1 MIGSGAAHVYSFLL
15 GLLICAVFAMPAQSA
30 DNEAAPPAKGEVAK
44 ESGKKDAEPG
54 AVEIRF
60 TDGRKQKVMLAD
72 ERIELTTPFGKL
84 VFPVASIHRIQFASR
99 VSPDVIKRVDAAIVE
114 LGNTEFERRED
125 ASKELRELREKA
137 YPALLVAAK
146 DKDSERARR
155 AEELLQRLRD
165 TMPEEDIA
173 FRKQDVVHTED
184 SKIAGRLETEELKVR
199 VGPSGVKKLTLRD
212 IRSVRSLAVE
222 DDEDLAAAADPGDLR
237 ALQGEVGK
245 TFRFKVT
252 GAATGSVWGSDVYTT
267 DSSLATAAVHAG
279 ALKAGQTGVVRVKI
293 IAPPASFEGSSRNG
307 VTTSPW
313 NAYPGAYQVSK

>member
-1 MIGSGAAHVYSFLL
+1 MIGSRAAHVSSLLL
-15 GLLICAVFAMPAQSA
+15 GLLACSVFVFPAQTA
-30 DNEAAPPAKGEVAK
+30 DNGAAPPANGEVAK
-44 ESGKKDAEPG
+44 ETGKKDAEPG
-54 AVEIRF
+54 AVEVRF
-60 TDGRKQKVMLAD
+60 TDGRKQKVVLVD
-72 ERIELTTPFGKL
+72 ERFELTTPFGKL
-84 VFPVASIHRIQFASR
+84 VIPVASIHRIQFASR
-99 VSPDVIKRVDAAIVE
+99 IPPEAIKRVDAAIVE
-114 LGNTEFERRED
+114 LGNTDFERRED

-165 TMPEEDIA
+165 TVPEEDLV

-184 SKIAGRLETEELKVR
+184 SKIAGRLETEELKMR
-199 VGPSGVKKLTLRD
+199 VGSTGMKQLKIRD
-212 IRSVRSLAVE
+212 VRSLRSLAVE
-222 DDEDLAAAADPGDLR
+222 DDEDVAAAADPGDLR

-252 GAATGSVWGSDVYTT
+252 GAATGSVWGTDVYTT
-267 DSSLATAAVHAG
+267 DSALATAAVHAG

-293 IAPPASFEGSSRNG
+293 VAPPAKFEGSTRNG

-313 NAYPGAYQVSK
+313 AAFPGAYQVSK